1 MGGFSWIF
9 HIYVSLQEVFD
20 HLTWRNHQNFG
31 DSQAEENLSETQE
44 LGESDAEVASQGADG
59 WGVPWRAPKNM
70 AGEGD
75 FMRKSYG
82 I

>member
-1 MGGFSWIF
+1 MLVYRRF
-9 HIYVSLQEVFD
+9 
-20 HLTWRNHQNFG
+20 LTIWHG
-31 DSQAEENLSETQE
+31 EITEILVISPQAEENLSETQE

-75 FMRKSYG
+75 FMRNSYG

>member
-1 MGGFSWIF
+1 MISP
-9 HIYVSLQEVFD
+9 
-20 HLTWRNHQNFG
+20 
-31 DSQAEENLSETQE
+31 QAEENLSETQE

-75 FMRKSYG
+75 FMRNSYG